1 MEIKL
6 FRKHCIL
13 GSLFYGIFMKWDSVW
28 KDGIFNPKGI
38 LYILGMAAF
47 WGIPFYFIM
56 KLLISNSE
64 KNSDKELEKAEKYD
78 G

>member
-1 MEIKL
+1 
-6 FRKHCIL
+6 
-13 GSLFYGIFMKWDSVW
+13 MKWDSVW

-64 KNSDKELEKAEKYD
+64 KILIGN
-78 G
+78 